1 MLQVMYFIMNFLTF
15 DVETIGKP
23 WDDFDEASQKIFKQ
37 WAQRNS
43 KTEEDFDKA
52 MEEVK
57 DGLPFSPFM
66 GEIVAI
72 ASLDQ
77 AGKGGVYFQAPKE
90 KIEDWE
96 EENIK
101 YKVGT
106 EKDILERFWEVSRHY
121 NNFVTFGGRGF
132 DVPYLMIRSAVNGIH
147 PARNLLE
154 NRYLQYQRD
163 AKHYDLVDMFNF
175 YGAMWGKAPKL
186 HFVAQA
192 FGIDTPKDG
201 MDGKEVPKE
210 FEKGNYKD
218 IAKYCMDDVVAT
230 QKIFEKWNEYLNF

>member
-101 YKVGT
+101 YRVGT
-106 EKDILERFWEVSRHY
+106 EKDILERFWELSRHY

-132 DVPYLMIRSAVNGIH
+132 DVPYLMIRSAVNGIR

-175 YGAMWGKAPKL
+175 YGAMWGKSPKL

-192 FGIDTPKDG
+192 FGIETPKNG
-201 MDGKEVPKE
+201 MDGKEVPRAFEDKRYKE
-210 FEKGNYKD
+210 
-218 IAKYCMDDVVAT
+218 IARYCMADVVAT
-230 QKIFEKWNEYLNF
+230 KEVFEKWKMYLEF

>member
-1 MLQVMYFIMNFLTF
+1 MNFLAF
-15 DVETIGKP
+15 DIETIGKP
-23 WDDFDEASQKIFKQ
+23 WDEFDEASRKIFKQ
-37 WAQRNS
+37 WAKQKS
-43 KTEEDFDKA
+43 ETEEDFDKA

-66 GEIVAI
+66 GEIVEI
-72 ASLDQ
+72 GVLDQ
-77 AGKGGVYFQAPKE
+77 DSKGAVYFQAPEE

-96 EENIK
+96 EDNIK
-101 YKVGT
+101 YRVGT
-106 EKDILERFWEVSRHY
+106 EKDILEKFWEISRHY

-132 DVPYLMIRSAVNGIH
+132 DVPYLMIRSAVNGIR

-175 YGAMWGKAPKL
+175 YGAMWSKNPKL

-192 FGIDTPKDG
+192 FGIDTPKSG
-201 MDGKEVPKE
+201 MDGKEVPHAFEDKRYKE
-210 FEKGNYKD
+210 
-218 IAKYCMDDVVAT
+218 IARYCMADVVAT
-230 QKIFEKWNEYLNF
+230 KEVFEKWKMYLDF